1 MARATPRSHRRES
14 QRATSGQPLQVKDL
28 PQRPSA
34 ALKVKGG
41 APQLMLA
48 CASGQHI
55 REATVI
61 TRTT

>member
-14 QRATSGQPLQVKDL
+14 QRATSAPWLQVKDL

-41 APQLMLA
+41 SPQLMLA

-55 REATVI
+55 KEATI
-61 TRTT
+61 TTRPT